1 MLLFFV
7 IILALIFFTCFY
19 LKRYDMGFAKFI
31 FLFFFFLISTGII
44 YYKKGNLESFTF
56 EKNLVSNIENVIKDP
71 EELQKIDPEL
81 IILFLEKKLED
92 NPKDIDGWLILARTC
107 VISGY
112 VQKADMY
119 YKTALSYY
127 PQNKNALLEYS
138 ILKKNTNQTKSAIQL
153 LSFSKKIYPEDK
165 KIRELL
171 IEILI
176 INEKVMAARKEINDL
191 IEIKKDDQDYI
202 EYVKEKF
209 KLR

>member
-1 MLLFFV
+1 
-7 IILALIFFTCFY
+7 
-19 LKRYDMGFAKFI
+19 
-31 FLFFFFLISTGII
+31 LISTGII

>member
-19 LKRYDMGFAKFI
+19 LKRYDMSFAKFI

>member
-19 LKRYDMGFAKFI
+19 LKRYDMSFAKFI
-31 FLFFFFLISTGII
+31 FLFFFFFISTGII

>member
-19 LKRYDMGFAKFI
+19 LKRYEMSFAKFI
-31 FLFFFFLISTGII
+31 FLFFFFFISTGII

>member
-7 IILALIFFTCFY
+7 IILALIFFTSFY
-19 LKRYDMGFAKFI
+19 LKRYDMSFAKFI
-31 FLFFFFLISTGII
+31 FLFFFFFISTGVI

-56 EKNLVSNIENVIKDP
+56 ENNLVANIENVIKDP
-71 EELQKIDPEL
+71 EELKKIDPEL

-92 NPKDIDGWLILARTC
+92 NPKDINGWLILARTC

-127 PQNKNALLEYS
+127 PQNKNALVEYS
-138 ILKKNTNQTKSAIQL
+138 ILKKNTNQTKSAVKL
-153 LSFSKKIYPEDK
+153 LSFSKKLYPEDK

-176 INEKVMAARKEINDL
+176 TNKKVTTAIKEINEL
-191 IEIKKDDQDYI
+191 IEIKKDDQDYV

>member
-1 MLLFFV
+1 M
-7 IILALIFFTCFY
+7 
-19 LKRYDMGFAKFI
+19 
-31 FLFFFFLISTGII
+31 
-44 YYKKGNLESFTF
+44 
-56 EKNLVSNIENVIKDP
+56 
-71 EELQKIDPEL
+71 
-81 IILFLEKKLED
+81 FLEKKLED

>member
-7 IILALIFFTCFY
+7 IILALIFFTSFY
-19 LKRYDMGFAKFI
+19 LKRYDMSFAKFI
-31 FLFFFFLISTGII
+31 FLFFFFFISTGVI

-56 EKNLVSNIENVIKDP
+56 ENNLVANIENVIKDP
-71 EELQKIDPEL
+71 EELKKIDPEL

-92 NPKDIDGWLILARTC
+92 NPKDINGWLILARTC

-119 YKTALSYY
+119 YKTALSHY

-165 KIRELL
+165 KIRG
-171 IEILI
+171 
-176 INEKVMAARKEINDL
+176 
-191 IEIKKDDQDYI
+191 
-202 EYVKEKF
+202 
-209 KLR
+209 